1 MRDTGTFLA
10 KITIIQF
17 WWIAIWGLA
26 YMIIETIAGTSK
38 NTEIFIYVIM
48 LLLTFAVIRANPEII
63 ERL

>member
-10 KITIIQF
+10 MITIIQF

-26 YMIIETIAGTSK
+26 YILIESVAGTSK
-38 NTEIFIYVIM
+38 NTEIFIYIMM
-48 LLLTFAVIRANPEII
+48 LLVTFAILRANPEII